1 LALIPILGYLGA
13 AVSTLLGYALLAVIG
28 GIVSQRAYPVSWELG
43 RVCVVLGL
51 AMALAAAAL
60 MGPDHV
66 AWRLA
71 AIVAY
76 PAAVVGFGIVP
87 RRYAAELIGVIRRR

>member
-1 LALIPILGYLGA
+1 M
-13 AVSTLLGYALLAVIG
+13 V
-28 GIVSQRAYPVSWELG
+28 
-43 RVCVVLGL
+43 VVLGL

-76 PAAVVGFGIVP
+76 PATVMGFGIVP
-87 RRYAAELIGVIRRR
+87 RRYATELIGLIRRR